1 MRWKPF
7 EVQVKGDEEEEGE
20 ESAKAEVQVEVQE
33 ATKVPNE
40 DPDGGPSHEICASG
54 PIGFPRQPVGAL
66 EGFNSN
72 GFISS
77 GFNSEFAFNTSAEL
91 DLFGSALAWT
101 KACSRAG
108 R

>member
-1 MRWKPF
+1 M
-7 EVQVKGDEEEEGE
+7 GE
-20 ESAKAEVQVEVQE
+20 ESAKAEVHVEVQE

-77 GFNSEFAFNTSAEL
+77 GCISSGFNSEYAEF
-91 DLFGSALAWT
+91 DFFGSALAWT